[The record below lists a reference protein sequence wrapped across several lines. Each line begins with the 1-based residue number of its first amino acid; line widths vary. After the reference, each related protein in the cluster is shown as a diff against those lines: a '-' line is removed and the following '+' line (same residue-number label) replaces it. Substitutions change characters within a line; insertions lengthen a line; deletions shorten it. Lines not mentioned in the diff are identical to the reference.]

1 MIKIL
6 GIDPGSINTGYGII
20 ESKAN
25 HNKHIES
32 GVIQVKGETL
42 AEKLKTI
49 NAEII
54 TIIKTFEPDEIAIEK
69 VFMHRNADS
78 ALKLGQA
85 RAAAISG
92 TFKKGLDVFEYSA
105 REVKLAVVGTGSAEK
120 EQVREMVKL
129 ILGIKNKDLNLD
141 ESDALAI
148 AICHAH
154 SHPMKS
160 IVKELQK

>member
-1 MIKIL
+1 MKIF
-6 GIDPGSINTGYGII
+6 GIDPGSRVTGYGVIQSSGKKLKLI
-20 ESKAN
+20 DF
-25 HNKHIES
+25 
-32 GVIQVKGETL
+32 GVIKTK
-42 AEKLKTI
+42 EKDFIKRLP
-49 NAEII
+49 II
-54 TIIKTFEPDEIAIEK
+54 FSGIEDLMGIHNPDMVAIENL
-69 VFMHRNADS
+69 FMHRNADS

>member
-1 MIKIL
+1 MKIF
-6 GIDPGSINTGYGII
+6 GIDPGSRVTGYGVIQSSGKKLKLI
-20 ESKAN
+20 DF
-25 HNKHIES
+25 
-32 GVIQVKGETL
+32 GVIKTK
-42 AEKLKTI
+42 EKDFIKRLP
-49 NAEII
+49 II
-54 TIIKTFEPDEIAIEK
+54 FSGIEHLMDIHDPDMIAIEN

-92 TFKKGLDVFEYSA
+92 TFKKGVDVFEYSA

>member
-1 MIKIL
+1 MKIF
-6 GIDPGSINTGYGII
+6 GIDPGSRITGYGVIQSSGKKLKMI
-20 ESKAN
+20 DF
-25 HNKHIES
+25 
-32 GVIQVKGETL
+32 GVIKTK
-42 AEKLKTI
+42 EKDFIKRLP
-49 NAEII
+49 II
-54 TIIKTFEPDEIAIEK
+54 FSGIEDLMDIHDPDMVAIEN

-129 ILGIKNKDLNLD
+129 ILGLKNKDLNLD

>member
-1 MIKIL
+1 MKIF
-6 GIDPGSINTGYGII
+6 GIDPGSRITGYGVIQSSGKKLKMI
-20 ESKAN
+20 DF
-25 HNKHIES
+25 
-32 GVIQVKGETL
+32 GVIKTK
-42 AEKLKTI
+42 EKDFIKRLP
-49 NAEII
+49 II
-54 TIIKTFEPDEIAIEK
+54 FSGIEDLMDIHDPDMVAIEN

-92 TFKKGLDVFEYSA
+92 TFKKGVDVFEYSA

>member
-1 MIKIL
+1 MKIF
-6 GIDPGSINTGYGII
+6 GIDPGSRVTGYGVIQ
-20 ESKAN
+20 SSGK
-25 HNKHIES
+25 KLKFLDC
-32 GVIQVKGETL
+32 GVIKTK
-42 AEKLKTI
+42 EKDFIKRLP
-49 NAEII
+49 II
-54 TIIKTFEPDEIAIEK
+54 FSGIEDLMDIHNPDMVAIEN

-92 TFKKGLDVFEYSA
+92 TFKKSLDVFEYSA
-105 REVKLAVVGTGSAEK
+105 KEVKLAVVGTGSAEK
-120 EQVREMVKL
+120 EQVKEMVKL
-129 ILGIKNKDLNLD
+129 ILGIKNKNLNLD

-160 IVKELQK
+160 IVKEFQK

>member
-1 MIKIL
+1 MKIY
-6 GIDPGSINTGYGII
+6 GIDPGSRITGYGVIQSSGKKLKLI
-20 ESKAN
+20 DF
-25 HNKHIES
+25 
-32 GVIQVKGETL
+32 GVIKTK
-42 AEKLKTI
+42 EKDFIKRLP
-49 NAEII
+49 II
-54 TIIKTFEPDEIAIEK
+54 FSGIEDLMDIHDPDMIAIEN

-92 TFKKGLDVFEYSA
+92 TFKKSLEVFEYSA
-105 REVKLAVVGTGSAEK
+105 REVKLAVAGTGSAEK

>member
-1 MIKIL
+1 MKIF
-6 GIDPGSINTGYGII
+6 GIDPGSRVTGYGVIQ
-20 ESKAN
+20 SSGK
-25 HNKHIES
+25 KLKFLDC
-32 GVIQVKGETL
+32 GVIKTK
-42 AEKLKTI
+42 EKDFIKRLP
-49 NAEII
+49 II
-54 TIIKTFEPDEIAIEK
+54 FSGIEDLMDIHNPDMVAIEN

-92 TFKKGLDVFEYSA
+92 TFKKSLDVFEYSA
-105 REVKLAVVGTGSAEK
+105 KEVKLAVVGTGSAEK
-120 EQVREMVKL
+120 EQVKEMVKL
-129 ILGIKNKDLNLD
+129 ILGIKNKNLNLD

-160 IVKELQK
+160 IVEEL

>member
-1 MIKIL
+1 MKIF
-6 GIDPGSINTGYGII
+6 GIDPGSRITGYGVIQSSGKKLKFI
-20 ESKAN
+20 DC
-25 HNKHIES
+25 
-32 GVIQVKGETL
+32 GVIKTK
-42 AEKLKTI
+42 EKDFIKRLP
-49 NAEII
+49 II
-54 TIIKTFEPDEIAIEK
+54 FSGIEDLMGIHNPDAVAIEN

-92 TFKKGLDVFEYSA
+92 TFKKSLDVFEYSA

-120 EQVREMVKL
+120 EQVKEMVKL

-154 SHPMKS
+154 SHSMKS

>member
-1 MIKIL
+1 MKIF
-6 GIDPGSINTGYGII
+6 GIDPGSRITGYGVIQSSGKKLKLI
-20 ESKAN
+20 DF
-25 HNKHIES
+25 
-32 GVIQVKGETL
+32 GVIKTK
-42 AEKLKTI
+42 EKDFIKRLP
-49 NAEII
+49 II
-54 TIIKTFEPDEIAIEK
+54 FSGIENLMDIHEPDMVAVEN

-92 TFKKGLDVFEYSA
+92 TFKKGVDVFEYSA

>member
-1 MIKIL
+1 MKIF
-6 GIDPGSINTGYGII
+6 GIDPGSRITGYGVIQSSGKKLKMI
-20 ESKAN
+20 DF
-25 HNKHIES
+25 
-32 GVIQVKGETL
+32 GVIKTK
-42 AEKLKTI
+42 EKDFIKRLP
-49 NAEII
+49 II
-54 TIIKTFEPDEIAIEK
+54 FSGIEHLMDIHDPDMVAIEN

-92 TFKKGLDVFEYSA
+92 TFKKGVDVFEYSA

>member
-1 MIKIL
+1 MKIF
-6 GIDPGSINTGYGII
+6 GIDPGSRITGYGVIQSSGKKLKMI
-20 ESKAN
+20 DF
-25 HNKHIES
+25 
-32 GVIQVKGETL
+32 GVIKTK
-42 AEKLKTI
+42 EKDFIKRLP
-49 NAEII
+49 II
-54 TIIKTFEPDEIAIEK
+54 FSGIEDLMDIHDPDMVAIEN

-105 REVKLAVVGTGSAEK
+105 REVKLSVVGTGSAEK

-129 ILGIKNKDLNLD
+129 ILGIKNENLNLD

>member
-1 MIKIL
+1 MKIF
-6 GIDPGSINTGYGII
+6 GIDPGSRVTGYGVIQSSGKKLKLI
-20 ESKAN
+20 DF
-25 HNKHIES
+25 
-32 GVIQVKGETL
+32 GVIKTK
-42 AEKLKTI
+42 EKDFIKRLP
-49 NAEII
+49 II
-54 TIIKTFEPDEIAIEK
+54 FSGIEHLMDIHDPDMVAIEN

-105 REVKLAVVGTGSAEK
+105 REVKLALVGTGSAEK

-160 IVKELQK
+160 IVKEFQK

>member
-1 MIKIL
+1 MKIF
-6 GIDPGSINTGYGII
+6 GIDPGSRVTGYGVIQSSGKKLKLI
-20 ESKAN
+20 DF
-25 HNKHIES
+25 
-32 GVIQVKGETL
+32 GVIKTK
-42 AEKLKTI
+42 EKDFIKRLP
-49 NAEII
+49 II
-54 TIIKTFEPDEIAIEK
+54 FSGIEDLMDIHDPDMVAIEN

-154 SHPMKS
+154 SHPMKI

>member
-1 MIKIL
+1 MKIF
-6 GIDPGSINTGYGII
+6 GIDPGSRVTGYGVIQSSGKKLKLI
-20 ESKAN
+20 DF
-25 HNKHIES
+25 
-32 GVIQVKGETL
+32 GVIKTK
-42 AEKLKTI
+42 EKDFIKRLP
-49 NAEII
+49 II
-54 TIIKTFEPDEIAIEK
+54 FSGIEHLMDIHDPDMVAIEN

-120 EQVREMVKL
+120 EQVRQMVKL

>member
-1 MIKIL
+1 MKIF
-6 GIDPGSINTGYGII
+6 GIDPGSRVTGYGQEKDFIKRLSII
-20 ESKAN
+20 FSGIEDLLDQ
-25 HNKHIES
+25 HN
-32 GVIQVKGETL
+32 
-42 AEKLKTI
+42 
-49 NAEII
+49 
-54 TIIKTFEPDEIAIEK
+54 PDEAAIEN

-92 TFKKGLDVFEYSA
+92 TFKKGIDVSEYSA
-105 REVKLAVVGTGSAEK
+105 REVKLAVVGTGAAEK
-120 EQVREMVKL
+120 EQVQEMVKL
-129 ILGIKNKDLNLD
+129 ILGIRNKDLKFD

-160 IVKELQK
+160 IVKEL

>member
-1 MIKIL
+1 MKIF
-6 GIDPGSINTGYGII
+6 GIDPGSRVTGYGLI
-20 ESKAN
+20 ESIG
-25 HNKHIES
+25 NKLNYLDSGIIQTKEKDFIKRLSIIFSGIE
-32 GVIQVKGETL
+32 GLLDQY
-42 AEKLKTI
+42 
-49 NAEII
+49 N
-54 TIIKTFEPDEIAIEK
+54 PDEAAIEN

-92 TFKKGLDVFEYSA
+92 TFKKGIDVSEYSA
-105 REVKLAVVGTGSAEK
+105 REVKLAVVGTGAAEK
-120 EQVREMVKL
+120 EQVKEMVKL
-129 ILGIKNKDLNLD
+129 ILGIRNKDLKLD

-160 IVKELQK
+160 IVKQL

>member
-1 MIKIL
+1 MKIF
-6 GIDPGSINTGYGII
+6 GIDPGSRVTGYGVIQSSGKKLKLI
-20 ESKAN
+20 DF
-25 HNKHIES
+25 
-32 GVIQVKGETL
+32 GVIKTK
-42 AEKLKTI
+42 EKDFIKRLP
-49 NAEII
+49 II
-54 TIIKTFEPDEIAIEK
+54 FSGIEHLMDIHDPDMVAIEN

-92 TFKKGLDVFEYSA
+92 TFKKGVDVFEYSA

>member
-1 MIKIL
+1 MKIF
-6 GIDPGSINTGYGII
+6 GIDPGSRVTGYGVIQSSGKKLKLI
-20 ESKAN
+20 DF
-25 HNKHIES
+25 
-32 GVIQVKGETL
+32 GVIKTK
-42 AEKLKTI
+42 EKDFIKRLP
-49 NAEII
+49 II
-54 TIIKTFEPDEIAIEK
+54 FSGIEDLMDIHDPDMVAIEN

-92 TFKKGLDVFEYSA
+92 TFKKGVDVFEYSA

>member
-1 MIKIL
+1 MKIF
-6 GIDPGSINTGYGII
+6 GIDPGSRITGYGVIQSSGKKLKMI
-20 ESKAN
+20 DF
-25 HNKHIES
+25 
-32 GVIQVKGETL
+32 GVIKTK
-42 AEKLKTI
+42 EKDFIKRLP
-49 NAEII
+49 II
-54 TIIKTFEPDEIAIEK
+54 FSGIEHLMDIHDPDMVAVEN

-92 TFKKGLDVFEYSA
+92 TFKKGVDVFEYSA

>member
-1 MIKIL
+1 MKIF
-6 GIDPGSINTGYGII
+6 GIDPGSRITGYGVIQSSGKKLKMI
-20 ESKAN
+20 DF
-25 HNKHIES
+25 
-32 GVIQVKGETL
+32 GVIKTK
-42 AEKLKTI
+42 EKDFIKRLR
-49 NAEII
+49 II
-54 TIIKTFEPDEIAIEK
+54 FSGIEDLMDIHDPDMVAIEN

-154 SHPMKS
+154 SYPMKS

>member
-1 MIKIL
+1 MKIF
-6 GIDPGSINTGYGII
+6 GIDPGSRVTGYGVIQSSGKKLKLI
-20 ESKAN
+20 DF
-25 HNKHIES
+25 
-32 GVIQVKGETL
+32 GVIKTK
-42 AEKLKTI
+42 EKDFIKRLP
-49 NAEII
+49 II
-54 TIIKTFEPDEIAIEK
+54 FSRIEHLMDIHDPDMVAIEN

-92 TFKKGLDVFEYSA
+92 TFKKGVDVFEYSA

>member
-1 MIKIL
+1 MKIF
-6 GIDPGSINTGYGII
+6 GIDPGSRITGYGVIQSSGKKLKMI
-20 ESKAN
+20 DF
-25 HNKHIES
+25 
-32 GVIQVKGETL
+32 GVIKTK
-42 AEKLKTI
+42 EKDFIKRLP
-49 NAEII
+49 II
-54 TIIKTFEPDEIAIEK
+54 FSGIEDLMDIHDPDMVAIEN

-105 REVKLAVVGTGSAEK
+105 REVKLALVGTGSAEK

>member
-1 MIKIL
+1 MKIF
-6 GIDPGSINTGYGII
+6 GIDPGSRVTGYGVIQSSGKKLKLI
-20 ESKAN
+20 DF
-25 HNKHIES
+25 
-32 GVIQVKGETL
+32 GVIKTK
-42 AEKLKTI
+42 EKDFIKRLP
-49 NAEII
+49 II
-54 TIIKTFEPDEIAIEK
+54 FSGIEHLMDIHDPDMVAVEN

-92 TFKKGLDVFEYSA
+92 TFKKGVDVFEYSA

>member
-1 MIKIL
+1 MKIF
-6 GIDPGSINTGYGII
+6 GIDPGSRITGYGVIQSSGKKLNII
-20 ESKAN
+20 DF
-25 HNKHIES
+25 
-32 GVIQVKGETL
+32 GVIKTK
-42 AEKLKTI
+42 EKDFIKRLP
-49 NAEII
+49 II
-54 TIIKTFEPDEIAIEK
+54 FSGIEDLMDIHDPDMVAIEY

-92 TFKKGLDVFEYSA
+92 TFKKGVDVFEYSA